1 MHGVGIDFAFGFG
14 CSGIA
19 QTGARALANPWGTV
33 ATTKSRKEFDVVVGL
48 QNFEVV
54 ALLHPPI

>member
-1 MHGVGIDFAFGFG
+1 M
-14 CSGIA
+14 SN
-19 QTGARALANPWGTV
+19 L
-33 ATTKSRKEFDVVVGL
+33 KSRKEFDVVVGL